1 MNRIHNLK
9 YVRSKT
15 LGCNHIDILK
25 SEFVAKTQFLFY
37 ISFPIYLLFKGVLTY
52 LKGIAIPHYFGLWTQ
67 IRLTDVFEAK
77 KNRNVRLEKF
87 PSCLSTKILI
97 NRLTYDIFLKHVVI
111 MNSLVSVFV
120 YFSIDK
126 ESLYLIDVFLPLT
139 NEEVAQNHFRN

>member
-1 MNRIHNLK
+1 MNANKANRFF
-9 YVRSKT
+9 RS
-15 LGCNHIDILK
+15 
-25 SEFVAKTQFLFY
+25 Q
-37 ISFPIYLLFKGVLTY
+37 
-52 LKGIAIPHYFGLWTQ
+52 
-67 IRLTDVFEAK
+67 